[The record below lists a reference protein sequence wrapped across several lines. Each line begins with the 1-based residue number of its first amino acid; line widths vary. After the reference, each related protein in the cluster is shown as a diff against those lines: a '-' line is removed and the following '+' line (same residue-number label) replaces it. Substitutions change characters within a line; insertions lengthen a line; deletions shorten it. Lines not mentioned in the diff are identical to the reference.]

1 MTGPLRSE
9 LELIAAQIRGFP
21 LFQARAV
28 LVIVDGPD
36 GIVGACTEANL
47 DEIRGLMF
55 RAAAALPEVMG

>member
-1 MTGPLRSE
+1 
-9 LELIAAQIRGFP
+9 
-21 LFQARAV
+21 V